1 MGIQDR
7 DYYREYWKEQRAAEE
22 RSRSVFKRWLQPRR
36 QQPGR
41 MLPDL
46 IGANWHW
53 SLKLLVWLCI
63 AVLVLAAVRLLR

>member
-7 DYYREYWKEQRAAEE
+7 DYYREYWKDQRAAEE
-22 RSRSVFKRWLQPRR
+22 RRRSVFKRWLQPRR
-36 QQPGR
+36 QQLDR
-41 MLPDL
+41 MPPEL

>member
-22 RSRSVFKRWLQPRR
+22 RSRSVFKRWLQPRP
-36 QQPGR
+36 QQSGR
-41 MLPDL
+41 MPPDL

-53 SLKLLVWLCI
+53 SLKLLAWLCI

>member
-22 RSRSVFKRWLQPRR
+22 RSQSVFKRWLQPRR

-41 MLPDL
+41 MPSDL

>member
-22 RSRSVFKRWLQPRR
+22 RRSVLKRWLQPRR

-41 MLPDL
+41 MPPDL

-53 SLKLLVWLCI
+53 SLKVLVWLCI